1 MNIQAISIGISPNF
15 GKKSKYH
22 GGKLHKEFL
31 QTSDKTRRC
40 RTHNKNQRAEDKFM
54 RQIKTVYNKIDKPSE
69 LEKEINY
76 IEFEFFNKTSGL
88 DINSKKVTPNK
99 KFK

>member
-1 MNIQAISIGISPNF
+1 MNIQSVNNYISLDF

-31 QTSDKTRRC
+31 QTCDKTRRC

-54 RQIKTVYNKIDKPSE
+54 RQVKSVYNKVDKPSE

-88 DINSKKVTPNK
+88 DINSKKVSPNK